1 MSVGGTSG
9 AGGTG
14 ASSASS
20 TSTSTGT
27 STTSST
33 TTTTSNANGATTTS
47 GSTTQTAQA
56 TAAANGASISGQA
69 ETGNSRAAT
78 GDPAG
83 LGQQSFAVD
92 ADAIASLP
100 AAEQA
105 LATQFSIAI
114 VRAQQE
120 EMALAQQPAVPKDPS
135 MAQQAFDSL
144 KGFVNDA
151 RVEAVTA
158 LESFAK
164 QLSERM
170 QTNPEAFAD
179 ANKLL
184 NALPS
189 SIAINA
195 MVAEI
200 QAQNPED
207 AAALKATLDSF
218 VQRQI
223 TALEKGEV
231 SPEVAGIAAIA
242 ALVAAYKLAPK
253 GELSAVVQSLAKPI
267 ANAFA
272 AAKSRLSVSFDTNA
286 LGTVGGTVRLGGLSS
301 LKSMGLEGVDLAG
314 RSFNSGRKAL
324 ENAGFVLTE
333 TTETGR
339 KVFTHPKTRA
349 QVFYDSND
357 ALVGSQK
364 PHWHI
369 RDLAGNRYNRSGRI
383 VGSSDES
390 GHIPGAR

>member
-9 AGGTG
+9 AGGAG
-14 ASSASS
+14 ASSTS
-20 TSTSTGT
+20 STSTGT

-33 TTTTSNANGATTTS
+33 TSSTTTTASGTNGATTTS

-56 TAAANGASISGQA
+56 TAAANGASISGQT
-69 ETGNSRAAT
+69 ETGNSQVAT
-78 GDPAG
+78 GDPAA

-92 ADAIASLP
+92 ANAIASLP

-120 EMALAQQPAVPKDPS
+120 EMARAQQPTDPS

-144 KGFVNDA
+144 KGFVNET
-151 RVEAVTA
+151 RLNAVTA

-170 QTNPEAFAD
+170 QTNPEAFDD

-195 MVAEI
+195 MVGEI

-231 SPEVAGIAAIA
+231 SPEVAGLAAIA

-253 GELSAVVQSLAKPI
+253 GELTAVVQSLAKPI

-272 AAKSRLSVSFDTNA
+272 AARSRLSVSFDSNA

-314 RSFNSGRKAL
+314 RSFNSGRKSL

-357 ALVGSQK
+357 ALVGAQK